1 MESAAENR
9 RPYGMLLLGALV
21 LAAGVLLARQWLPE
35 WQTWRLPH
43 EAAFE
48 ERHRETAGRLGVRL
62 SPDAPRTRLVVSD
75 DTVGDVRWTAGDA
88 SVAELEALGA
98 GLKIEVVRE
107 GTLAGDAPARQL
119 GIDFSPSGR
128 PLQLA
133 WMKRVPSLVFEGA
146 KEPASPEV
154 VERVA
159 AGVLAPGETL
169 ADPSEKRGASGL
181 EMRYDLPGT
190 RPPQH
195 LLAQPLP
202 GGNIVVTRGAGS
214 VEEAARRG
222 EGQSVAGELLKA
234 LPRFLA
240 FLVVVV
246 LFFALL
252 FKRRIDFV
260 NGLFLGAIS
269 FVASA
274 ATLFS
279 HPDPLALLEIAV
291 PALFV
296 ALWVVLIWST
306 GESLLR
312 STDSSFTTS
321 LDTLRAGRLGPRG
334 GRALLYGLSL
344 GAALGGLRLAVLA
357 GAAALP
363 GLAPG
368 ASSVPLPAFAA
379 DHSPFS
385 TGILIAAEVML
396 IVACARRLLAPRWA
410 VAAAIIVGAL
420 LVEPVPLQPFAAAF
434 VANLVTVGL
443 LVWLGRRF
451 GLTALLTA
459 SIAVYLL
466 PTVVLAASAL
476 HWLPVTFA
484 VTAGTTAGVLV
495 LGFVGLRRPGRVEL
509 ERLAP
514 PRFMRRLEEERRIK
528 YEMDL
533 LARMQLGLLPADVPA
548 VPGWDIAARSLLAT
562 EAGGDLYDFLLDDAG
577 HLWIAAG
584 DVAGHG
590 YSCSIVQAMT
600 TAALTSLIGPG
611 KSPAEVLLGVDRVIR
626 RGGSHRNFTSL
637 TLLRLDPGTGEA
649 VLANAGHPY
658 PLALAEGTVEELEIP
673 GLPLGQGPRRQYRDV
688 DLQIPP
694 GGALVLCSDGL
705 FEAVNW
711 ESAPYGF
718 DRPREVLRTLEERP
732 AAEILETL
740 LADWK
745 RHVSAEAPPDD
756 TTVVVIKR
764 AAFDR
769 SVTVT

>member
-1 MESAAENR
+1 
-9 RPYGMLLLGALV
+9 
-21 LAAGVLLARQWLPE
+21 
-35 WQTWRLPH
+35 
-43 EAAFE
+43 
-48 ERHRETAGRLGVRL
+48 
-62 SPDAPRTRLVVSD
+62 
-75 DTVGDVRWTAGDA
+75 
-88 SVAELEALGA
+88 
-98 GLKIEVVRE
+98 
-107 GTLAGDAPARQL
+107 
-119 GIDFSPSGR
+119 
-128 PLQLA
+128 
-133 WMKRVPSLVFEGA
+133 
-146 KEPASPEV
+146 
-154 VERVA
+154 
-159 AGVLAPGETL
+159 
-169 ADPSEKRGASGL
+169 
-181 EMRYDLPGT
+181 MRYDLPGT
-190 RPPQH
+190 NPPQH

-214 VEEAARRG
+214 VEETARRG
-222 EGQSVAGELLKA
+222 EDQSVALGILKV

-252 FKRRIDFV
+252 FKRRIDVV
-260 NGLFLGAIS
+260 NGAFLGAIS

-274 ATLFS
+274 ATLLG
-279 HPDPLALLEIAV
+279 HPDALGLLEVVV
-291 PALFV
+291 PSLFV

-321 LDTLRAGRLGPRG
+321 LDSLRAGRLARG

-344 GAALGGLRLAVLA
+344 GAALGGLRLAVMA

-363 GLAPG
+363 GLTPG

-410 VAAAIIVGAL
+410 VAAAIVVGAL

-459 SIAVYLL
+459 SITVYLL

-484 VTAGTTAGVLV
+484 ATAGTTAGILA
-495 LGFVGLRRPGRVEL
+495 LGLVGLRRPERVEL
-509 ERLAP
+509 GRLAP

-637 TLLRLDPGTGEA
+637 TLLRLDPSTGEA

-673 GLPLGQGPRRQYRDV
+673 GLPLGQGPRREYRDV

-718 DRPREVLRTLEERP
+718 DRPREVLRTLETRP
-732 AAEILETL
+732 ATEILETL
-740 LADWK
+740 LADWR

-764 AAFDR
+764 AAAFDR
-769 SVTVT
+769 SLTVT